1 MDDYHRNE
9 YLHIEQC
16 IYTERDD
23 NGNQLGNSITL
34 IEDGCD
40 VSGGLIEFKGTF
52 LLIYIIL

>member
-1 MDDYHRNE
+1 MNDQQRDE

-52 LLIYIIL
+52 CCLNIIL